1 VIAVRPFLDPQHVVE
16 GNIVPFSDALADK
29 FDL

>member
-1 VIAVRPFLDPQHVVE
+1 VVAVSPFLDPQHVVE
-16 GNIVPFSDALADK
+16 GNIMPFGDALADK